1 MRAPSIFLLWS
12 CVALFLCRVLG
23 QVEALLVAPSWL
35 PAMEGWYSGLL
46 PYPVLLPVQILF
58 LMAMTAIAWDRSVGP
73 GLTAIVRP
81 RSRAWLCGFA
91 IVYFIGMA
99 IRLAVQGLRFGPEV
113 YLHGA
118 IPVAFHWVLALFL
131 LTLADQPRARA

>member
-1 MRAPSIFLLWS
+1 MRTPSIFLLWS
-12 CVALFLCRVLG
+12 CLALFLCRVLG

-35 PAMEGWYSGLL
+35 PTMAGWYSGLL
-46 PYPVLLPVQILF
+46 PYPVLLPVQILL
-58 LMAMTAIAWDRSVGP
+58 LMVMTAIAWDRSFGR
-73 GLTAIVRP
+73 GLTQIVRP
-81 RSRAWLCGFA
+81 RSRTWLRGIA

-99 IRLAVQGLRFGPEV
+99 TRLAAQGLRFGPEL

-131 LTLADQPRARA
+131 LTLADQPRVRA